1 METSVAELEATLARL
16 GILFERFDHDPVYT
30 CDDVA
35 RIVPAAAG
43 GVQTKNLFVR
53 DKKGQRHWLVVTD
66 CSRAVDLKALAPV
79 IGADHLSLGSPDRLM
94 RCLGVSPGS
103 VTLLALVNDPERQ
116 VGLVIDREVW
126 EAAAL
131 RCHPLTNTATL
142 VISRDGIARFLEATG
157 HQPLVTAL
165 PLRTA

>member
-1 METSVAELEATLARL
+1 METTAAELEALLARR
-16 GILFERFDHDPVYT
+16 GVPFERFDHDPVFT

-35 RIVPAAAG
+35 RIVPAGAG

-79 IGADHLSLGSPDRLM
+79 IGADHLSLGSPERLM

-103 VTLLALVNDPERQ
+103 VTLLGLVNDPDHQ
-116 VGLVIDREVW
+116 VGLVIDRDVW
-126 EAAAL
+126 DAPTL

-142 VISRDGIARFLEATG
+142 VIPHDGIARFLEATG
-157 HQPLVTAL
+157 HQPVVTVL
-165 PLRTA
+165 PLRPS